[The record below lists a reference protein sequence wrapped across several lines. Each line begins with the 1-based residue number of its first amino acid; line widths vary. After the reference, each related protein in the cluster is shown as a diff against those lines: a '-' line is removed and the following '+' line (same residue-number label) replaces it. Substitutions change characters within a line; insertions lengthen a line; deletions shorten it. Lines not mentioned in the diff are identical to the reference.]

1 MKGWAMRLKN
11 EAIDEMDFDI
21 LKHLQ
26 QDGRRSFTDISRD
39 LGVSVATVRYRIT
52 KLLQNKTLRVIGR
65 VDPYR
70 IGFGTPADLQ
80 ISVLPGHT
88 IDEVAHAIAA
98 YPEVSYIAKVTGDF
112 DLHMDVMCRDRNHLS
127 KFVTEIRQIPGVGN
141 TKTNIILD
149 VYKMAQADLNLVDP
163 RRREADQD

>member
-1 MKGWAMRLKN
+1 MKSKN

-26 QDGRRSFTDISRD
+26 EDGRRSFTDISKD
-39 LGVSVATVRYRIT
+39 LGVSVATVRYRIA
-52 KLLQNKTLRVIGR
+52 KLLQNETLHVIGR

-70 IGFGTPADLQ
+70 IGFGSPADLQ
-80 ISVLPGHT
+80 INVLPGYA
-88 IDEVAHAIAA
+88 IDEVGKAIAK

-112 DLHMDVMCRDRNHLS
+112 DLHMDVMCRDRDHLS
-127 KFVTEIRQIPGVGN
+127 QFVTEVRKIPGVGN

-163 RRREADQD
+163 RRPEVDQE